1 MWNAQSLAP
10 VQTIQNDPGQRRGS
24 VSLAGGRD
32 VRGFAFDRTGDLFA
46 SASWDNTIKLW
57 RRSGALVHT
66 FERQAKPVNAVA
78 FSPTMPRL
86 VSGGSDGLVRIWDTT
101 TFQPVASFQH
111 KRSVRDVQFS
121 PDGRN
126 VLVSDTS
133 RTATVWDVA
142 TNRSTVLDG
151 HGSTIWTA
159 SYDSSGTGVVTA
171 SKDGTARVWNTRD
184 PRGAIALRGHTGSV
198 NEAIFTPDGA
208 RIVTVGDDGSW
219 RSWDRKTGQ
228 SVAVVGGFAGI
239 QLTSIAVSPNGTQVL
254 GIDVAGAPRILDVG
268 TRSVV
273 SGAIGTLPDGNS
285 FVRGIWRPDGRQIAL
300 LTGEGQIFLVSP
312 GAGGANAPVRL
323 ERPTAAIATDVAYS
337 SNSERL
343 AVADKTGEIG
353 LWNVRE
359 GPTFVATMLGAR
371 SNVQS
376 LAVSSN
382 GAFVAAATTDSRLRV
397 WNTRTGVPLLSQPV
411 DVNTQAMRFDPDDAL
426 VTAWDDGTVRRY
438 LVAPLLEP
446 STAAVVS
453 EGLRRFGTPM
463 SWAAAQEVRGDAL
476 GALTGDVR
484 RAIESALSDRE
495 APRTPPAQ

>member
-1 MWNAQSLAP
+1 
-10 VQTIQNDPGQRRGS
+10 
-24 VSLAGGRD
+24 
-32 VRGFAFDRTGDLFA
+32 
-46 SASWDNTIKLW
+46 
-57 RRSGALVHT
+57 
-66 FERQAKPVNAVA
+66 
-78 FSPTMPRL
+78 MPRL